1 MALKNIIL
9 TIITLSLTMHLA
21 SQSSESVFNPGNSIL
36 AQPNGNTGLRL
47 SGGFQGGLFVFP
59 GNIGINDFDGIERI
73 SMFGESQTNVPLFLL
88 NYDIPPQNTS
98 YFMRF
103 VNQASAGGDQWEIGV
118 FNGDFGNDLSFRYNS
133 SPIVAVLTAN
143 GVWQNSSDR
152 RFKENIQPINSAL
165 ESLLRVRATK
175 YNRKNTGLEEYG
187 FIAQEIEK
195 IYPELVNK
203 IPHEDGEEY
212 YVMGYTQMIPIL
224 TKGIQEQQA
233 IIKSQSELI
242 NDLLERV
249 EALENRK

>member
-1 MALKNIIL
+1 MTLKNIIL
-9 TIITLSLTMHLA
+9 TLIALSLSMQVS
-21 SQSSESVFNPGNSIL
+21 SQGGESEFNPGLSTL
-36 AQPNGNTGLRL
+36 FQPNGNQGLRL
-47 SGGFQGGLFVFP
+47 SGGFEAFPFGLP
-59 GNIGINDFDGIERI
+59 GNIGLSAFDGTERI
-73 SMFGESQTNVPLFLL
+73 TFVGEFSANVPLISLV
-88 NYDIPPQNTS
+88 YDIAPQNTN

-103 VNQASAGGDQWEIGV
+103 LNQASAGSATWEIGV
-118 FNGDFGNDLSFRYNS
+118 FNGDFGNDLSFRYDS
-133 SPIVAVLTAN
+133 SPTVAVLTAN
-143 GVWQNSSDR
+143 GIWQNSSDR